1 MQINLITVGKLK
13 EKWLRDAYAEYEKRL
28 TRYCKLSLTELPES
42 RLPESPS
49 DAEIAAALQ
58 QEGKA
63 ILNACRGKI
72 IALCIEG
79 KQYASEEFAA
89 LLSQYASYGDST
101 VSFVIGSSFGL
112 SDDVLRTRSPAC
124 FWPSRS
130 TAHFRSPPAGSI
142 INKGEALC
150 SSIHPAIR
158 RSRRCS

>member
-13 EKWLRDAYAEYEKRL
+13 EKWLRDEYAEYEKRL
-28 TRYCKLSLTELPES
+28 TRYCRLSLTELPES

-49 DAEIAAALQ
+49 D
-58 QEGKA
+58 A

-89 LLSQYASYGDST
+89 LLSQYASHGDST

-112 SDDVLRTRSPAC
+112 SGEVKNRADMRFSMSKMTFTHQIARVLLAEQIYRAFQITSGGKY
-124 FWPSRS
+124 
-130 TAHFRSPPAGSI
+130 H
-142 INKGEALC
+142 K
-150 SSIHPAIR
+150 
-158 RSRRCS
+158 